1 MNLCSSSSWNLRR
14 VQRLQCDFRRS
25 RAHSLNRHF
34 CRGRVAAV
42 LAFYFTSTVLQF
54 VKGLCLARK
63 QWNRSFSS
71 RPLLLR
77 PLPFKF
83 LAVGFDMID
92 AIAEAEGISLSTIQF
107 KALLGKACPRAK
119 GKSNGL
125 TGMLNFLST
134 SLIFTS
140 VSWILTQYPE
150 SLFGVLLLWSG
161 LELALVCQARN
172 TPLDLSV
179 MLAVVVVS
187 IGSSTAF
194 STTLGFVC
202 GLVLYLVLKLYQW
215 LKK

>member
-1 MNLCSSSSWNLRR
+1 MGDEFKFGARSGLSMMILRMI
-14 VQRLQCDFRRS
+14 
-25 RAHSLNRHF
+25 
-34 CRGRVAAV
+34 
-42 LAFYFTSTVLQF
+42 
-54 VKGLCLARK
+54 K
-63 QWNRSFSS
+63 
-71 RPLLLR
+71 LLL
-77 PLPFKF
+77 
-83 LAVGFDMID
+83 G
-92 AIAEAEGISLSTIQF
+92 
-107 KALLGKACPRAK
+107 LLFG
-119 GKSNGL
+119 S
-125 TGMLNFLST
+125 
-134 SLIFTS
+134 S

-202 GLVLYLVLKLYQW
+202 GLVLYLVLKLHQW